1 MEKERMLVTQ
11 ALNELKTLQSR
22 IDRSIRNAEF
32 VAAAKNSEKNV
43 TPMISKENFEKNAL
57 ASMDSINALIDRRE
71 RIKSAI
77 VESNANTFVT
87 VCGEECSVAK
97 AIDMKSSIMYKE
109 FLLRQMEAQYS
120 RSVSK
125 MSVENQTVENKIDQ
139 LVTTAFGKESK
150 TSIKDGDY
158 ESIAIPY
165 RRNNE
170 YSLVDPINIKKKID
184 ELTQYIE
191 EFNSTVDSV
200 LQVSN
205 CVTFIEF

>member
-43 TPMISKENFEKNAL
+43 TPMSSKENFEKDAV

-77 VESNANTFVT
+77 VESNANTVVT

-109 FLLRQMEAQYS
+109 SLLRQMKTQYS
-120 RSVSK
+120 QAVFK
-125 MSVENQTVENKIDQ
+125 MTTENQSVENKIDQ

-158 ESIAIPY
+158 ESIAVPY

>member
-43 TPMISKENFEKNAL
+43 TPMSSKEDFEKDAL

-120 RSVSK
+120 RAVSK
-125 MSVENQTVENKIDQ
+125 MTIENQAVENKIDQ

-170 YSLVDPINIKKKID
+170 YSLVDPINIKKKIN